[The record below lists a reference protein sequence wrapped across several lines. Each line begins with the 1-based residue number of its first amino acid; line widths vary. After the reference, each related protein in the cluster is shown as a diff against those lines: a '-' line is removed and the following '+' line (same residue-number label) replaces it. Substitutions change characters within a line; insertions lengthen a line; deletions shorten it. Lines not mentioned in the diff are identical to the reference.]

1 MPLTDLVLNLN
12 KIDSPPETWAQTP
25 SQFIAGQGQVF
36 VHFANLR
43 LESLFVPIVETASGK
58 VYGHAASLRAYNF
71 STWQPVRHEAV
82 FVLPS
87 DNEEFVYLDR
97 MVRTLHALN
106 YLTHQLRG
114 NLLLKVHPR
123 HVASVPA
130 HHGLAF
136 EEILRS
142 CGLAP
147 EQITLELRIDGVEDP
162 EHLKRAVD
170 NYRSRGYGIAI
181 HRLGTSPVNLGLL
194 TELRPDVVKLD
205 ATLMAT
211 TQPLQRL
218 IDQLHEAGARVMI
231 EGSDNKTLCRG
242 AAALDIDLLQ
252 SHPTT
257 HRPLALTQPPVRRVH
272 RASPVEMR
280 I

>member
-1 MPLTDLVLNLN
+1 MPLTDLVLSLN
-12 KIDSPPETWAQTP
+12 KIDSPPETWAQSP

-43 LESLFVPIVETASGK
+43 LESHFVPIVETATGK
-58 VYGHAASLRAYNF
+58 VLGHAASLRACNF
-71 STWQPVRHEAV
+71 STWQPVRREAV

-87 DNEEFVYLDR
+87 DDEEFVYLDR

-106 YLTHQLRG
+106 YLTHQMRG

-130 HHGLAF
+130 DHGLAF

-147 EQITLELRIDGVEDP
+147 QQITLELEIDGIEDI
-162 EHLKRAVD
+162 EHLKLAVR

-181 HRLGTSPVNLGLL
+181 NRFGDQAPHFERLA
-194 TELRPDVVKLD
+194 ELRPDVVKLD
-205 ATLMAT
+205 ASLLAAT
-211 TQPLQRL
+211 RQLQRL
-218 IDQLHEAGARVMI
+218 IDRLHDIGARVMI
-231 EGSDNKTLCRG
+231 EGADSKTLCRG

-252 SHPTT
+252 SHPTV
-257 HRPLALTQPPVRRVH
+257 HRPLAAQPPVRIVGNG
-272 RASPVEMR
+272 ALAEALP
-280 I
+280 